1 MGKAIEKQIKT
12 IQDQG
17 KKQIEAL
24 RNLKPKE
31 ETKSM
36 EGIFLKGYESVE
48 NKNEIKLKNMKK
60 KFDRNDVVY
69 YSYKEP
75 FDFKIFK
82 TISFCKNIYSGK
94 ITINEA
100 DQEQAD
106 LPEYLLNFNDKTWLK
121 NRNDKK
127 NALNTAKDLYDGRE
141 LVVNAFKSR
150 Y

>member
-1 MGKAIEKQIKT
+1 M
-12 IQDQG
+12 
-17 KKQIEAL
+17 
-24 RNLKPKE
+24 
-31 ETKSM
+31 
-36 EGIFLKGYESVE
+36 
-48 NKNEIKLKNMKK
+48 
-60 KFDRNDVVY
+60 VY